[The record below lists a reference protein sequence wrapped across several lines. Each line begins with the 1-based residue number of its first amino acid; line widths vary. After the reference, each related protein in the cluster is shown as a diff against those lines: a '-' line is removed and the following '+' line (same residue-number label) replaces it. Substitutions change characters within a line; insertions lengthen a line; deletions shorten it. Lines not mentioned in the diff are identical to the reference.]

1 MADTFNASVPTLA
14 AGPYIGC
21 LLINYASDQTW
32 NGVARG
38 IYLTTAG
45 TLKVDFANGT
55 TGTLGGL
62 LVGTAYPFAIT
73 KIYTTGSAT
82 AAGYILF

>member
-1 MADTFNASVPTLA
+1 MADTLNASVPTLA

-21 LLINYASDQTW
+21 LLINYSSDQTFS
-32 NGVARG
+32 GVARG

-55 TGTLGGL
+55 TGTLSAL
-62 LVGTAYPFAIT
+62 VVGTVYPFAIT
-73 KIYTTGSAT
+73 KIYNSGSTT

>member
-1 MADTFNASVPTLA
+1 MADSYNASVPTLSN
-14 AGPYIGC
+14 GPAIGC
-21 LLINYASDQTW
+21 LLINYTSDQTW
-32 NGVARG
+32 TGVARG

-55 TGTLGGL
+55 TATLSALAAGTIYSL
-62 LVGTAYPFAIT
+62 AIT
-73 KIYTTGSAT
+73 KIYQTGSAT